1 MSDFRDTWRVL
12 CHGGGDKTEGT
23 ETIGMAFSTC
33 ADKPRHSCRLP
44 VLLLYRTLLASL
56 ALIRLVGVARCRDL
70 LHWTAGPGPAATSMM
85 HYADGSTRKFGK
97 RER

>member
-33 ADKPRHSCRLP
+33 ADKPRHSCRLSSC
-44 VLLLYRTLLASL
+44 RTLAALT
-56 ALIRLVGVARCRDL
+56 LIRLVGVARCRDL

>member
-1 MSDFRDTWRVL
+1 MP

-33 ADKPRHSCRLP
+33 ADKPLLP
-44 VLLLYRTLLASL
+44 PLVAALTIELLAP
-56 ALIRLVGVARCRDL
+56 VGVARCRDL

>member
-33 ADKPRHSCRLP
+33 ADKPSCH
-44 VLLLYRTLLASL
+44 TLAAL
-56 ALIRLVGVARCRDL
+56 ALIGVVGVVRCRDL

>member
-33 ADKPRHSCRLP
+33 ADKPLLP
-44 VLLLYRTLLASL
+44 PLVA
-56 ALIRLVGVARCRDL
+56 ALTIELVGTGWCGAVQGSVALDG
-70 LHWTAGPGPAATSMM
+70 GPGPGGDVDDAL
-85 HYADGSTRKFGK
+85 R
-97 RER
+97 